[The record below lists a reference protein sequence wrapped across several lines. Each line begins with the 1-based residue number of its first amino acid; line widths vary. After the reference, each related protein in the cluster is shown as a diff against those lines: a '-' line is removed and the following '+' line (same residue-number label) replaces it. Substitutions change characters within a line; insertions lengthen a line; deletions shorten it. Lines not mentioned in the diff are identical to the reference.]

1 MENFLIEPFLHADNS
16 CQHINT
22 KDIDELLRIRPNEL
36 FQPHK
41 TMFNIIHLFSEGK
54 GKLTVDFNTFD
65 IEERHILFIS
75 QHQISQFHNPVSYK
89 SKILIFTEDFFGKNV
104 FQTQFFGQTHLFND
118 PLLLPYFDLGDR
130 YEEVVS
136 LFNFISTELNRPYNE
151 VQTTIL
157 NNYLFNI
164 LLIVESLCERKDIKL
179 VVNDEKLLVSKFKSI
194 VNANLNW
201 QYNLDYYT
209 EKLNVGLRTL
219 QNAFQLTEKQT
230 PKQWLID
237 RMILEIKRNLIYKE
251 VGIGAIAYNLGFNEV
266 TNFTKFFKSKTGLTP
281 TQFRELSSW

>member
-1 MENFLIEPFLHADNS
+1 MIEPFLHSDDS
-16 CQHINT
+16 QQYINT

-75 QHQISQFHNPVSYK
+75 QHRSASFIILLAIKAKFWYLLRIFSEKMFSRHNFWSNTFIQRCCYCP
-89 SKILIFTEDFFGKNV
+89 I
-104 FQTQFFGQTHLFND
+104 
-118 PLLLPYFDLGDR
+118 FDLGDR
-130 YEEVVS
+130 YEEVIS

-164 LLIVESLCERKDIKL
+164 LLIVESLCERK
-179 VVNDEKLLVSKFKSI
+179 
-194 VNANLNW
+194 
-201 QYNLDYYT
+201 
-209 EKLNVGLRTL
+209 
-219 QNAFQLTEKQT
+219 
-230 PKQWLID
+230 
-237 RMILEIKRNLIYKE
+237 IL
-251 VGIGAIAYNLGFNEV
+251 
-266 TNFTKFFKSKTGLTP
+266 
-281 TQFRELSSW
+281 SWW

>member
-1 MENFLIEPFLHADNS
+1 LD
-16 CQHINT
+16 
-22 KDIDELLRIRPNEL
+22 
-36 FQPHK
+36 
-41 TMFNIIHLFSEGK
+41 
-54 GKLTVDFNTFD
+54 
-65 IEERHILFIS
+65 
-75 QHQISQFHNPVSYK
+75 
-89 SKILIFTEDFFGKNV
+89 
-104 FQTQFFGQTHLFND
+104 
-118 PLLLPYFDLGDR
+118 
-130 YEEVVS
+130 
-136 LFNFISTELNRPYNE
+136 RPYNE

-219 QNAFQLTEKQT
+219 QNAFQLTEEQT

-251 VGIGAIAYNLGFNEV
+251 VGISTIAYNLGFNEV

>member
-1 MENFLIEPFLHADNS
+1 M
-16 CQHINT
+16 
-22 KDIDELLRIRPNEL
+22 
-36 FQPHK
+36 
-41 TMFNIIHLFSEGK
+41 
-54 GKLTVDFNTFD
+54 
-65 IEERHILFIS
+65 
-75 QHQISQFHNPVSYK
+75 
-89 SKILIFTEDFFGKNV
+89 
-104 FQTQFFGQTHLFND
+104 
-118 PLLLPYFDLGDR
+118 
-130 YEEVVS
+130 
-136 LFNFISTELNRPYNE
+136 
-151 VQTTIL
+151 
-157 NNYLFNI
+157 
-164 LLIVESLCERKDIKL
+164 
-179 VVNDEKLLVSKFKSI
+179 VNDEKLLVSKFKSI

-251 VGIGAIAYNLGFNEV
+251 VGISSIAYNLGFNEV